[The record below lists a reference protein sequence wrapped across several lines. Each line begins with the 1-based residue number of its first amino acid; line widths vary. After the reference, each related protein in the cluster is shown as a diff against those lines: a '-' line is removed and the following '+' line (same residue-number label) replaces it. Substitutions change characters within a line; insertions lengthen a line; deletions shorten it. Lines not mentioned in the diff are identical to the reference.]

1 MQNLQQRLSF
11 HGNGQ
16 KLFALQIV
24 NILLT
29 VVTLGIY
36 YPWARATYM
45 RYTMSETEFAGSR
58 FAFHGTGFEM
68 FKGLVIGILVL
79 GFGYGMFFYLSTAH
93 HPFIGS
99 FLFFFYILLLVPF
112 AIHSSMRYRTSR
124 TTWRG
129 IHFGYRGDLKELM
142 NLSIKG
148 TFLSILTLG
157 IYGAWYAMELRSYVL
172 GHTRMGS
179 VTMRYEGKGGA
190 FFMMNFLGYLLTI
203 ITFGIYSFWWMKDM
217 FNYYVDNI
225 VLEQSGNEVRLK
237 SNATGGGFFN
247 LMVMNFF
254 IVVLTFGLGS
264 PWAVVRT
271 LNFVFDHVEFL
282 GELDLNNIQQTEED
296 YRNATGEDL
305 TGLLDVGMV

>member
-1 MQNLQQRLSF
+1 MSTSNQKLSF

-29 VVTLGIY
+29 VVTIGIY
-36 YPWARATYM
+36 YPWARAAYM
-45 RYTMSETEFAGSR
+45 KYTMSETEFAGSR
-58 FAFHGTGFEM
+58 FAFLGTGFEL
-68 FKGLVIGILVL
+68 FKGMVLGLLVV
-79 GFGYGMFFYLSTAH
+79 GFGYAMFFYLSTAH

-99 FLFFFYILLLVPF
+99 FIFFFYILLLIPF

-142 NLSIKG
+142 NLSVKG
-148 TFLSILTLG
+148 AFLSIITLG

-172 GHTRMGS
+172 GHTRLGS

-190 FFMMNFLGYLLTI
+190 FFVMNLLGYLFTI
-203 ITFGIYSFWWMKDM
+203 ITLGIYSFWWMKDL

-225 VLEQSGNEVRLK
+225 VLEQGGNEVRLK
-237 SNATGGGFFN
+237 SKVTGGAFFG
-247 LMVMNFF
+247 LLVINFF
-254 IVVLTFGLGS
+254 IVVLTFGLGA

-271 LNFVFDHVEFL
+271 LNFVFENVEFL
-282 GELDLNNIQQTEED
+282 GELDLDTIQQTED
-296 YRNATGEDL
+296 NYKNATGEDL
-305 TGLLDVGMV
+305 TGLLDIGMV